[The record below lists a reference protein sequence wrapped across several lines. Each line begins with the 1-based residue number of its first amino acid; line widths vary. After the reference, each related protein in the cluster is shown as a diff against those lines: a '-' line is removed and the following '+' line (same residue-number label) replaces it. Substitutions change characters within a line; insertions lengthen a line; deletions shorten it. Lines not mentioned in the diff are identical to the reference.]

1 MPLLLAQTEKYPFLC
16 RKVHPMRSKEEYIAI
31 VRRYFLDKA
40 KSYGVAHSE
49 RIIPMRLIYCI
60 CFMLLPFLSVVAQ
73 TEEGDLPQG
82 DSFLFSFMPGEADIQ
97 AGYGNNTI
105 EMERLNRKIW
115 PVINP
120 LVDGEYHLLIVSHV
134 FSETGA
140 ISKTAIN
147 TAAWR
152 ASMVRRYLKNKYE
165 LDNRNISFYVDRS
178 GGWGNSVHVYLLY
191 FPMPEFANRQIFFS
205 TDQSLSAISA
215 SLKRYTEPPYIYVMN
230 DPDLTVD
237 QEPFA
242 YVVVNNKAELPYE
255 EGAMVPVVPPT
266 EEKAQTVA
274 TPAPVVATATQPQR
288 TPKKAKQ
295 KVVAAAPVQMIEPQE
310 QPRMR
315 TEEVASFTPSY
326 PTYQPFNLTVRTNLL
341 SWATLTPG
349 FSIGKEGASMAT
361 GSTMPN
367 LELEYAFG
375 GWGSVVLGGTYA
387 RFSYKG
393 NPNNLW
399 GLSSVLLEPRLWF
412 DDDGAYRGF
421 NVGLQLKYGNF
432 NVRDNQ
438 PEGYGRT
445 GQFFTAGVMLNYLQ
459 PIVQNLAI
467 EAGVGFGSR
476 MVFNASVYERDYAQ
490 QISQT
495 IESYS
500 QTNFMI
506 NLRLALVYR
515 FGFY

>member
-1 MPLLLAQTEKYPFLC
+1 
-16 RKVHPMRSKEEYIAI
+16 MRSKEEYIA
-31 VRRYFLDKA
+31 K
-40 KSYGVAHSE
+40 
-49 RIIPMRLIYCI
+49 LIYCI
-60 CFMLLPFLSVVAQ
+60 CFLLLSSLPVFAQ
-73 TEEGDLPQG
+73 MEEGESPQG

-134 FSETGA
+134 FSETGS

-165 LDNRNISFYVDRS
+165 LDNRNIAFYVDRS

-191 FPMPEFANRQIFFS
+191 YPMPEFANKQIFFS

-215 SLKRYTEPPYIYVMN
+215 SLKRYAEPPYIYVMN
-230 DPDLTVD
+230 DPDLTVG

-266 EEKAQTVA
+266 TEKEQPVVTPVPAVAVVPQTKRASKKTTQQKTVA
-274 TPAPVVATATQPQR
+274 
-288 TPKKAKQ
+288 K
-295 KVVAAAPVQMIEPQE
+295 APVQMDEPQV
-310 QPRMR
+310 QMR
-315 TEEVASFTPSY
+315 ARAEEVATFTDY

-349 FSIGKEGASMAT
+349 FSIGKEGASMAI
-361 GSTMPN
+361 GATMPN
-367 LELEYAFG
+367 LEVEYAFG
-375 GWGSVVLGGTYA
+375 GWGSIVFGGTYS

-399 GLSSVLLEPRLWF
+399 GLSSMLLEPRLWF
-412 DDDGAYRGF
+412 DDDGTYRGF

-432 NVRDNQ
+432 NVRDNK

-459 PIVQNLAI
+459 PIVENLAI

-490 QISQT
+490 QVSQT
-495 IESYS
+495 IEEYT

-515 FGFY
+515 FGFK

>member
-1 MPLLLAQTEKYPFLC
+1 
-16 RKVHPMRSKEEYIAI
+16 
-31 VRRYFLDKA
+31 
-40 KSYGVAHSE
+40 
-49 RIIPMRLIYCI
+49 
-60 CFMLLPFLSVVAQ
+60 MLLPFLSAFAQ
-73 TEEGDLPQG
+73 MEEGEQPQG

-134 FSETGA
+134 FSETGS

-178 GGWGNSVHVYLLY
+178 GEWGNSVHVYLLY
-191 FPMPEFANRQIFFS
+191 FPMPEFANKQIFFS

-215 SLKRYTEPPYIYVMN
+215 SLKRYAEPPYIYVMN

-266 EEKAQTVA
+266 AEKEQPAKTP
-274 TPAPVVATATQPQR
+274 TPAAVAVVPQTTQVA
-288 TPKKAKQ
+288 KKTTRQQSVAK
-295 KVVAAAPVQMIEPQE
+295 APVQMSEPQV
-310 QPRMR
+310 QPRMSA
-315 TEEVASFTPSY
+315 EEVAAFTDY

-349 FSIGKEGASMAT
+349 FSIGKEGASMAI
-361 GSTMPN
+361 GATMPN

-375 GWGSVVLGGTYA
+375 GWGSIVLGGTYS

-399 GLSSVLLEPRLWF
+399 GLSSMLVEPRLWF
-412 DDDGAYRGF
+412 NDDGTYRGF

-438 PEGYGRT
+438 PVGYGRT

-459 PIVQNLAI
+459 PIVENLAI

-476 MVFNASVYERDYAQ
+476 MVFNASVYERDYTQ

>member
-1 MPLLLAQTEKYPFLC
+1 
-16 RKVHPMRSKEEYIAI
+16 MRA
-31 VRRYFLDKA
+31 
-40 KSYGVAHSE
+40 
-49 RIIPMRLIYCI
+49 
-60 CFMLLPFLSVVAQ
+60 
-73 TEEGDLPQG
+73 
-82 DSFLFSFMPGEADIQ
+82 
-97 AGYGNNTI
+97 
-105 EMERLNRKIW
+105 
-115 PVINP
+115 
-120 LVDGEYHLLIVSHV
+120 
-134 FSETGA
+134 
-140 ISKTAIN
+140 
-147 TAAWR
+147 
-152 ASMVRRYLKNKYE
+152 
-165 LDNRNISFYVDRS
+165 
-178 GGWGNSVHVYLLY
+178 
-191 FPMPEFANRQIFFS
+191 
-205 TDQSLSAISA
+205 
-215 SLKRYTEPPYIYVMN
+215 
-230 DPDLTVD
+230 
-237 QEPFA
+237 
-242 YVVVNNKAELPYE
+242 
-255 EGAMVPVVPPT
+255 
-266 EEKAQTVA
+266 
-274 TPAPVVATATQPQR
+274 
-288 TPKKAKQ
+288 
-295 KVVAAAPVQMIEPQE
+295 
-310 QPRMR
+310 
-315 TEEVASFTPSY
+315 EEVASFTPSY

>member
-1 MPLLLAQTEKYPFLC
+1 
-16 RKVHPMRSKEEYIAI
+16 
-31 VRRYFLDKA
+31 
-40 KSYGVAHSE
+40 
-49 RIIPMRLIYCI
+49 MRLIYCI
-60 CFMLLPFLSVVAQ
+60 CFMLLPFLSAVAQ

-134 FSETGA
+134 YSETGA

-266 EEKAQTVA
+266 EEKVQTAV
-274 TPAPVVATATQPQR
+274 TPAPVIATATQPQR

-295 KVVAAAPVQMIEPQE
+295 KVVAAAPVQMSEPQE
-310 QPRMR
+310 RPRMR
-315 TEEVASFTPSY
+315 AEEVASFTPSY

-421 NVGLQLKYGNF
+421 HVGLQLKYGNV
-432 NVRDNQ
+432 NVRDNHQ
-438 PEGYGRT
+438 EGYVRKGLC
-445 GQFFTAGVMLNYLQ
+445 FTAGVMLNYLQ

>member
-1 MPLLLAQTEKYPFLC
+1 
-16 RKVHPMRSKEEYIAI
+16 
-31 VRRYFLDKA
+31 
-40 KSYGVAHSE
+40 
-49 RIIPMRLIYCI
+49 MRLIYCI
-60 CFMLLPFLSVVAQ
+60 CFLFLPFLSAVAQ

-266 EEKAQTVA
+266 EEKAQTVV

-295 KVVAAAPVQMIEPQE
+295 KVVAAAPVQMSEPQE

-315 TEEVASFTPSY
+315 AEEVASFTPSY

>member
-1 MPLLLAQTEKYPFLC
+1 
-16 RKVHPMRSKEEYIAI
+16 
-31 VRRYFLDKA
+31 
-40 KSYGVAHSE
+40 
-49 RIIPMRLIYCI
+49 MRLIYCI

-266 EEKAQTVA
+266 EEKVQTVV

-295 KVVAAAPVQMIEPQE
+295 KEVAAAPVQMSELQE

-315 TEEVASFTPSY
+315 AEEVASFTPSY

>member
-1 MPLLLAQTEKYPFLC
+1 
-16 RKVHPMRSKEEYIAI
+16 
-31 VRRYFLDKA
+31 
-40 KSYGVAHSE
+40 
-49 RIIPMRLIYCI
+49 
-60 CFMLLPFLSVVAQ
+60 MLLPFLSAFAQ
-73 TEEGDLPQG
+73 MEEGEQPQG

-97 AGYGNNTI
+97 AGYGNNAI

-266 EEKAQTVA
+266 EEKAQTVV

-295 KVVAAAPVQMIEPQE
+295 KVVAAAPVQMSEPQE

-315 TEEVASFTPSY
+315 AEEVASFTPSY

>member
-1 MPLLLAQTEKYPFLC
+1 
-16 RKVHPMRSKEEYIAI
+16 MRYSFVY
-31 VRRYFLDKA
+31 L
-40 KSYGVAHSE
+40 
-49 RIIPMRLIYCI
+49 I
-60 CFMLLPFLSVVAQ
+60 CFILLPFLTVVAQ

-120 LVDGEYHLLIVSHV
+120 LVDGEYHILIVSHV

-191 FPMPEFANRQIFFS
+191 YPMPEFANRQIFFS

-266 EEKAQTVA
+266 EEKAQTQTVV
-274 TPAPVVATATQPQR
+274 TPAPVVATSTQPQR
-288 TPKKAKQ
+288 KTKQAKQ
-295 KVVAAAPVQMIEPQE
+295 KVVATAPVQMSEPQA
-310 QPRMR
+310 QPKMR
-315 TEEVASFTPSY
+315 AEEVAPFTPY

-349 FSIGKEGASMAT
+349 FSIGKEGAKMAT

-375 GWGSVVLGGTYA
+375 GWGSVVLGGTYS

-476 MVFNASVYERDYAQ
+476 MVFDASVYERDYTQ